1 MNSKEIIDAFTYVAS
16 EKGISKNNLSSRQVE
31 NLVKDFVLKQNLSDT
46 NSGILKAVNNV
57 SFSLQKGNVIFC
69 FYKHSFETPLYKII
83 YEKKS
88 NNFNLW
94 TTYHQNNKVRSS
106 SSLEKTIKWI
116 ESRYLKPVD

>member
-1 MNSKEIIDAFTYVAS
+1 MKNKFIITKNYHSYKSATSSYIKKNDFTKIMS
-16 EKGISKNNLSSRQVE
+16 LFSRM
-31 NLVKDFVLKQNLSDT
+31 
-46 NSGILKAVNNV
+46 LKANQWKDY

-69 FYKHSFETPLYKII
+69 FYKHSFETPIYKII

>member
-1 MNSKEIIDAFTYVAS
+1 MKNKFIITQNYHSAKATKYS
-16 EKGISKNNLSSRQVE
+16 YIKNNDFTKIMSLFSRMLQAHQW
-31 NLVKDFVLKQNLSDT
+31 KDY
-46 NSGILKAVNNV
+46 

-69 FYKHSFETPLYKII
+69 FYKHSFETPIYKII

-116 ESRYLKPVD
+116 ESRYLKTVD